1 MSFIRKL
8 QFSMTV
14 YNQHEP
20 VLFTPLQT
28 LPASQSHG
36 QPTRLSSPRSLIGI
50 IQRWT
55 RKKNTA
61 KMEMPD
67 FFKKKKNR
75 HLYIFYLWFSFT
87 YTHDLHI
94 IPSNEITI
102 TETSSWYRRLSPCGI
117 SSSSWKSIPEVCQS
131 KKATYIKLKSL
142 PKLVII

>member
-36 QPTRLSSPRSLIGI
+36 QPTRLSSPGSLIGI

-55 RKKNTA
+55 RKKKKHSQNGNA
-61 KMEMPD
+61 WLLL
-67 FFKKKKNR
+67 KKKKNR

-131 KKATYIKLKSL
+131 KKATYIKF
-142 PKLVII
+142 